1 MLTVL
6 FCCAVCLLL
15 CREFGCVCVCVCVVG
30 ESIPVATQ
38 GVAVKAREIG
48 RNDDAENEEGK
59 EGKRPWSRQI
69 SEIERER
76 VEREREEH

>member
-6 FCCAVCLLL
+6 LCCAVCLLL
-15 CREFGCVCVCVCVVG
+15 CREFGCVVG

-48 RNDDAENEEGK
+48 RNGDAVENEKGK
-59 EGKRPWSRQI
+59 GKGKGRK
-69 SEIERER
+69 ERKER
-76 VEREREEH
+76 DLGVAKLVR